1 MINPLKHSNARRSA
15 LFGAAA
21 AVLCA
26 GLALIPYFLTFFAP
40 FALLSAVLL
49 VTPVFV
55 IPVIFLDPE
64 GSGKRGTAVAAS
76 LSGALA
82 AGLVFFFTVMLRRKT
97 SLYRMTWPAVLI
109 IAGIFV
115 ILLVAD
121 RLCKHT
127 PSDDQ
132 ADSALT
138 ATVRSGFAAGRLASL
153 LLQPFAVLRLLGFY
167 DPLTLLDVAMA
178 VIFFYCAAFSLVAA
192 AARLIRREYRTRPD
206 MSVPVPF
213 SGCGDIGVIGYL
225 EKNTGITMRSLWSIK
240 MIRRTLP
247 IALTALV
254 AVFWFATGLHEVKP
268 YERGALYRFG
278 KLSDRVLEPGLSI
291 TLPYPFDKVE
301 KYETET
307 VKELTVGYISKVETD
322 VIWTEAHGGEEFK
335 LLVGGGNELVS
346 VNLRIEYRI
355 SDLLSYIRCCSSPD
369 KLLEAAAYELVT
381 KDIISTDLETLLSID
396 RQEFSETFVRQLREK
411 TGSYG
416 TSVAGGGGGCTG
428 TGLEIVSVVLESI
441 HPPVNV
447 AAKYQELISAG
458 IDAGKKMLQAEG
470 YAKKTVAEA
479 EALRDS
485 TVNRA
490 TADGYSKIADARA
503 SVSEFMAGVE
513 ADSRYSDSYR
523 NYKYLS
529 ALTEAYRRSRLIL
542 VGEGIDSARIWLGE

>member
-1 MINPLKHSNARRSA
+1 MINPLKYSHSRRSA

-40 FALLSAVLL
+40 FALLAAVLL

-55 IPVIFLDPE
+55 IPALFLDPE
-64 GSGKRGTAVAAS
+64 GEGKRGPAVAAS
-76 LSGALA
+76 VSGALA
-82 AGLVFFFTVMLRRKT
+82 GGLVFFFVIMLRRKT

-109 IAGIFV
+109 TAGIFV

-127 PSDDQ
+127 PSDDP

-153 LLQPFAVLRLLGFY
+153 LIQPFAVLRLLGFY

-206 MSVPVPF
+206 LSVPVPF
-213 SGCGDIGVIGYL
+213 SGRGDIGVIGYL
-225 EKNTGITMRSLWSIK
+225 EKNTGITMRSLWSIR
-240 MIRRTLP
+240 MIKRTVPL
-247 IALTALV
+247 ALLALA

-268 YERGALYRFG
+268 YERGAMYRFG
-278 KLSDRVLEPGLSI
+278 RLSDRVLEPGLRV

-369 KLLEAAAYELVT
+369 KLLEASAYELVT

-396 RQEFSETFVRQLREK
+396 RQEFSETFGRQLREK
-411 TGSYG
+411 TESYAAPG
-416 TSVAGGGGGCTG
+416 VAVGGGSG

-458 IDAGKKMLQAEG
+458 IEAGKKMLQAEG

-490 TADGYSKIADARA
+490 TADGFTKVADARA

-529 ALTEAYRRSRLIL
+529 ALTEAYSRSRLIL